1 MPIVKMPDGALVE
14 LPDNPTP
21 EQLQQLAELTQ
32 SPLESAVRETGRVVD
47 KSVRKGV
54 TGLPGIIGDVAL
66 SGVRNAGATPGM
78 GSAPALA
85 LQFMTSIFGN
95 PAEGTKFGDVTQTLE
110 TAGGA
115 LPPVSQPRT
124 ETGKAVANV
133 AEPAIATVLGGGVG
147 TVGQKAVLGAAGG
160 AGGELL
166 ARIVGDNPLTRFA
179 GSLAGGSIAAIA
191 QNWRPNA
198 QKLVKQATEHVTDA
212 DWQNAKK
219 LEGVLNAQGIPHTK
233 SQLLGPR
240 STLDDVV
247 ATASAN
253 PSVKP
258 KLVTATEGAPA
269 KAEEALNVW
278 TAKNLPPPGPG
289 GRAEVL
295 SDVQEAAT
303 KALELIRNKSNVA
316 FTRAMPPKHIQY
328 DQGRTKTLYNTLV
341 QLADDPRFGK
351 TSDAGKALTRF
362 ADRLVE
368 KREWDVSKVHPVL
381 LAKAQNEAKAA
392 GRAFDPSQVP
402 GAKQITTYVTNA
414 HKINNLNKEAKLMAA
429 SDDFKGL
436 PVADIRR
443 ILNQATPEFNVAR
456 EAKRRVMEA
465 EFNPAS
471 KGLTGQIAQMGGGP
485 QVDKQTARDSVLKLV
500 YNPTQPQ
507 AASIKDLSKHM
518 GPEFVGELL
527 REQIHKTMQSVLLT
541 DNKSPRSFVKA
552 LYESPAQ
559 RENIDASLE
568 VIAAHYKRN
577 PDAMKVGWRRLLE
590 SLDSFKDLKL
600 AGGVSPDAT
609 TGIAA
614 DNIISKGIRP
624 ITTFGRASDQRAS
637 TKTYMQLADLVTTP
651 GGLDKI
657 YAIAK
662 AKDPETLRQLV
673 VSVLVSTSQAEN
685 LRD

>member
-21 EQLQQLAELTQ
+21 EQLVQIEELAQ
-32 SPLESAVRETGRVVD
+32 SPLEFAVRETGRVVD

-54 TGLPGIIGDVAL
+54 TGLPGMIGDVAL

-85 LQFMTSIFGN
+85 LQLMTSIFGN
-95 PAEGTKFGDVTQTLE
+95 PAAGTKFGDVTNALE
-110 TAGGA
+110 TGAGT

-133 AEPAIATVLGGGVG
+133 AEPAIATVLGGGAG
-147 TVGQKAVLGAAGG
+147 TIGSKAVLGAAGG
-160 AGGELL
+160 AGGETL
-166 ARIVGDNPLTRFA
+166 ARLFGDNALTRFV
-179 GSLAGGSIAAIA
+179 GSLLGSSGAAVA
-191 QNWRPNA
+191 QNFRPNA

-212 DWQNAKK
+212 DWDKARK
-219 LEGVLNAQGIPHTK
+219 LEGALNAQGIPHTK

-253 PSVKP
+253 PSVRP
-258 KLVTATEGAPA
+258 KVITATEGAPA

-303 KALELIRNKSNVA
+303 KAIEGLRQKSNTA
-316 FTRAMPPKHIQY
+316 FAKAMPPKHITY
-328 DQGRTKTLYNTLV
+328 DQGRTKTLYNSLR
-341 QLADDPRFGK
+341 QLAKDPRFGE
-351 TSDAGKALTRF
+351 TSDAGKALQRF
-362 ADRLVE
+362 SDRLVE
-368 KREWDVSKVHPVL
+368 SRTWDTSKVHPVL
-381 LAKAQNEAKAA
+381 LHKAQQEAKAA

-402 GAKQITTYVTNA
+402 GAREVVKYVTNA
-414 HKINNLNKEAKLMAA
+414 HKINNLNKEAKLMA
-429 SDDFKGL
+429 STEDFKGL
-436 PVADIRR
+436 PVSDIRR

-600 AGGVSPDAT
+600 ASGVSPGVT
-609 TGIAA
+609 SGQAA
-614 DNIISKGIRP
+614 DNVASKVIRP
-624 ITTFGRASDQRAS
+624 ITTFGRASDQRAT
-637 TKTYMQLADLVTTP
+637 TKTYQQIADLVISP
-651 GGLDKI
+651 DGLAKLQQ
-657 YAIAK
+657 IAK

-673 VSVLVSTSQAEN
+673 VSVLVSTGQSETP
-685 LRD
+685 RD